1 MTLLHRSTDFRDLN
15 FRYRGCL
22 AMWEDNPVLIR
33 GVNPDGVVEIDV
45 YGNGDYRERPR
56 EEVDPTHPE
65 FGFVNKNSNFA
76 IYTYRT
82 VERSYQYGINIDFV
96 RSTNPSR
103 ALPSRVRR
111 YLRRPNDLS
120 AYELFK
126 LNKEK
131 QFPQAMHVLRRA
143 LRGTMVSQAISP
155 SLAIHYNGDNPLLF
169 YRNHVIGWLDE
180 NGEVTLPQQLLCF
193 RELVEEYFNVRD
205 AVEIQQDNP
214 FNEEEEEE
222 EIPIPGFEE
231 EEREEELFPNPFDFR
246 QGIRNN
252 HGPVWVVFDD
262 DVEQEE
268 REDPDEVELERENRD
283 YLRYRE
289 RVFIQSITQEG
300 FSYEIDFYGA
310 CLRLVNETIIIEN
323 QNQPEMEE
331 PNEDR

>member
-1 MTLLHRSTDFRDLN
+1 MTLLHTSNDFRDLN

-22 AMWEDNPVLIR
+22 AMWENNPVLIR

-131 QFPQAMHVLRRA
+131 QFPQAMHALRRA

-169 YRNHVIGWLDE
+169 YRNHIIGWLDE

-231 EEREEELFPNPFDFR
+231 EEREEELFPNW
-246 QGIRNN
+246 GE
-252 HGPVWVVFDD
+252 VVEDD
-262 DVEQEE
+262 IEQEE
-268 REDPDEVELERENRD
+268 REDPDEVELERENRE

-289 RVFIQSITQEG
+289 RVFRQAIIEEG
-300 FSYEIDFYGA
+300 FSYEIDFHGDY
-310 CLRLVNETIIIEN
+310 LRLVNETTVIEH
-323 QNQPEMEE
+323 QIQPEMEE